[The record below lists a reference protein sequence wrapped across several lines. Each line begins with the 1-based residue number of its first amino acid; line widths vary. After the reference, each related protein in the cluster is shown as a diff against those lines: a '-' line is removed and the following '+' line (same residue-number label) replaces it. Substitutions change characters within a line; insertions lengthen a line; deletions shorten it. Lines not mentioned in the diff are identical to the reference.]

1 MRRDDPVYP
10 IGVAARI
17 CGCHPQTLRMYERE
31 GLIKPKRVGPKN
43 RMYSNA
49 DIDRLKR
56 IQRLTQEMGVNL
68 AGVEIILRLL
78 DDITTMQDEFDAQFL
93 ELHQEMERR
102 LDAILRNSNVPVP
115 ADEPQMITRFRP
127 RKRTFEL

>member
-1 MRRDDPVYP
+1 
-10 IGVAARI
+10 
-17 CGCHPQTLRMYERE
+17 MYERE